1 MTEVVFPFEKRRFRT
16 AAPHYLQGRPPY
28 AARLIARVAALT
40 GLAAAHRVMDLGCG
54 PGQLAHAFAPYA
66 AQVVAID
73 PEPEM
78 LRIAR
83 DQAPANVEFIEASSY
98 DLGPHLGQF
107 HLVAI
112 GRAFHWMDRTDTLRR
127 LDGLTDADGAVAFF
141 SDSHPD
147 VPDND
152 WNQTFREIADR
163 YGADKGF
170 LRRGAGY
177 APTIA
182 LLLDSAFSALEM
194 ISVIE
199 RREMT
204 TDRLVERA
212 FSRSTTS
219 REKLGEKSA
228 AFEAEIRDA
237 MAAIHPDGMFAE
249 VVATQ
254 ALIARRPA
262 PL

>member
-98 DLGPHLGQF
+98 DLSPHLGQF
-107 HLVAI
+107 HLVTI

-141 SDSHPD
+141 SDSHLEPD
-147 VPDND
+147 IPGN
-152 WNQTFREIADR
+152 R
-163 YGADKGF
+163 GS
-170 LRRGAGY
+170 LRRGQGLFAPRRRLRADDRAAAGQCFQR
-177 APTIA
+177 AGDDLGDRAAGDDDGQAGGARIF
-182 LLLDSAFSALEM
+182 AFHHLA
-194 ISVIE
+194 
-199 RREMT
+199 RKAGR
-204 TDRLVERA
+204 
-212 FSRSTTS
+212 
-219 REKLGEKSA
+219 
-228 AFEAEIRDA
+228 EIRGVRGGDTRR
-237 MAAIHPDGMFAE
+237 DG
-249 VVATQ
+249 
-254 ALIARRPA
+254 RDSS
-262 PL
+262 